1 MVTLPAVRREAS
13 SALTTQQGTDSA
25 CVPEG

>member
-1 MVTLPAVRREAS
+1 MVTAPAVRREVS
-13 SALTTQQGTDSA
+13 RALTTQQGMDSA